1 MSLIT
6 SSTER
11 LATEPGLISHG
22 TDANHEETDA
32 ALLERVRARLRAGGD
47 APGATVGQLLSLAD
61 ALASFDLGRFLLR
74 HRGLN
79 AYWTHRLVT
88 YQPGQLPA
96 SSVEGL
102 EYQMFE
108 KLPAVLATRERFGIF
123 RSQLQALMKPGAT
136 AASVPCGLMGDLL
149 LLDYSSLPGVSLI
162 GVDLDQDA
170 LDSARTLA
178 EARGLADRVSLHR
191 KDAWALDLRASVDV
205 LASNGLNLYEPND
218 GRVTELYCAYLEALR
233 PGGTLV
239 TSFLTPPPALSPASP
254 WNMEA
259 TDPKAL
265 SLQTLLFVKIIEAKW
280 QTFRTHAQTEEQ
292 LRHAGFVNIRFIDD
306 RARMF
311 PTVIAQRPR

>member
-1 MSLIT
+1 MSLTGHSIE
-6 SSTER
+6 S

-22 TDANHEETDA
+22 TDHEETDA
-32 ALLERVRARLRAGGD
+32 ALLERVHARLRAAGD
-47 APGATVGQLLSLAD
+47 VPGATVQHMLSLAD
-61 ALASFDLGRFLLR
+61 ALASFGLGRFLLR
-74 HRGLN
+74 HQGLN
-79 AYWTHRLVT
+79 AYWTHQLVT
-88 YQPGQLPA
+88 YQPGTLPA
-96 SSVEGL
+96 SSAETL

-108 KLPAVLATRERFGIF
+108 KLPVVLATRERFGIF

-136 AASVPCGLMGDLL
+136 AASVPCGLMGELL

-162 GVDLDQDA
+162 GVDLDPDA
-170 LDSARTLA
+170 LDSARALA
-178 EARGLADRVSLHR
+178 ATRGLTERVSLHR
-191 KDAWALDLRASVDV
+191 QDAWALDLRASVDV
-205 LASNGLNLYEPND
+205 LASNGLNLYEPDD
-218 GRVTELYCAYLEALR
+218 GRVTELYCAYHDALR

-265 SLQTLLFVKIIEAKW
+265 SLQALLFVKIIEAKW
-280 QTFRTHAQTEEQ
+280 QTFRTHAQTTAQ
-292 LRHAGFVNIRFIDD
+292 LQRAGFVNIRFIDD